1 MLTWDAG
8 LSARTLGFI
17 SCIQESNKTFSWH
30 IVLKRKDPYD
40 GAMVKLRHQ
49 QPSLWNRG
57 LAEDIEDLWEPWMR
71 LVEICWRT
79 SSCWTRFMKPRASAI
94 RRAAAAVACK
104 LRPRWCYACCC

>member
-40 GAMVKLRHQ
+40 GAMVKLLHQ

-71 LVEICWRT
+71 LVDDLLED
-79 SSCWTRFMKPRASAI
+79 S
-94 RRAAAAVACK
+94 V
-104 LRPRWCYACCC
+104 